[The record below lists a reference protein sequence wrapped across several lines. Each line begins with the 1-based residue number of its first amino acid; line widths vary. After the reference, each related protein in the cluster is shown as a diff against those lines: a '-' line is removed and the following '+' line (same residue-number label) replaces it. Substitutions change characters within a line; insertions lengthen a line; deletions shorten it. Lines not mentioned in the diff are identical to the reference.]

1 MHQLQKFERGRTYP
15 REGHG
20 LFSRRVSKL
29 STLPFGSSRRT
40 GSWGRENRTPKER
53 TRQLVAQDKTTT
65 APAKGKAKPCNR
77 SVNSDAVRR
86 CGSGQK
92 RLVTLSAPIGS
103 GGRARRDMSRR
114 WLKRRR
120 GNVRMPSPSGHHVRA
135 GQDRLVLRQSR
146 AGSQR
151 RTLALV
157 RRRLES
163 PKPVRPSRLRPLNG
177 PRASHEP
184 RLYWAA
190 DGPHLHHRQRLRGD
204 QRHDADRLRQ
214 LRGRVGRE
222 RRAGEIALFRI
233 NPKIGRN
240 RKPEKSRDTR
250 FECGPRRDLRSPP
263 RHEEKGRTYATW
275 LFSDGPRLTPERLG
289 GPQFIGP

>member
-1 MHQLQKFERGRTYP
+1 MSGPPRRRRGGLEHAPPLEEVLVHQLQKFERGRTYP

-53 TRQLVAQDKTTT
+53 TCQLVAQDKTTT

-77 SVNSDAVRR
+77 SVDFDAVRR

-135 GQDRLVLRQSR
+135 GQDRWCYGKVGQVHSEER
-146 AGSQR
+146 
-151 RTLALV
+151 
-157 RRRLES
+157 
-163 PKPVRPSRLRPLNG
+163 
-177 PRASHEP
+177 
-184 RLYWAA
+184 W
-190 DGPHLHHRQRLRGD
+190 HLC
-204 QRHDADRLRQ
+204 DADL
-214 LRGRVGRE
+214 
-222 RRAGEIALFRI
+222 
-233 NPKIGRN
+233 NCPS
-240 RKPEKSRDTR
+240 PS
-250 FECGPRRDLRSPP
+250 DL
-263 RHEEKGRTYATW
+263 HAY
-275 LFSDGPRLTPERLG
+275 DH
-289 GPQFIGP
+289 